1 MMRASGRFL
10 ILLLTAAF
18 LTALTACDDYP
29 KDPGG
34 TLERVRGG
42 IVRAGHVENPP
53 WAMREDGHMR
63 GSEVEL
69 VERFAASLD
78 ATVEWSDLSGHQ
90 ALRALKE
97 QNLDIVVGGFVQSDP
112 WSAEVGFTRPYI
124 PGTKHVMA
132 VPNGENAWLV
142 ALERFLKGQAPRNS
156 TGAGEP

>member
-1 MMRASGRFL
+1 MIRASGRFL
-10 ILLLTAAF
+10 ILLLTTAF
-18 LTALTACDDYP
+18 LTVLTACDDYP

-34 TLERVRGG
+34 TLERARGS
-42 IVRAGHVENPP
+42 VFRAGLVENPP
-53 WAMREDGHMR
+53 WAMREDGRAR

-97 QNLDIVVGGFVQSDP
+97 QNLDIVVGGFVEGDP
-112 WSAEVGFTRPYI
+112 WRAEVGFTRPYI
-124 PGTKHVMA
+124 PDTKHVMA

-142 ALERFLKGQAPRNS
+142 ALERFLKEQAPRNP
-156 TGAGEP
+156 TRAGQP

>member
-1 MMRASGRFL
+1 
-10 ILLLTAAF
+10 
-18 LTALTACDDYP
+18 
-29 KDPGG
+29 
-34 TLERVRGG
+34 
-42 IVRAGHVENPP
+42 
-53 WAMREDGHMR
+53 MR

-97 QNLDIVVGGFVQSDP
+97 QNLDIVVGGFVQSGP

-142 ALERFLKGQAPRNS
+142 ALEHFLKAQAPRNS
-156 TGAGEP
+156 TGAAQP